1 MSLQSMTDAVRG
13 AIGAD
18 CGLKK
23 RLKFVFEEGA
33 IHVDGT
39 AVPNDVSNDGT
50 KDADLTLT
58 LALAD
63 FERIMAKQ
71 ASGKKLM
78 LLGKMK
84 LRGDIRIT
92 AHLDRILKLT

>member
-1 MSLQSMTDAVRG
+1 MSFESMTEAVRG

-23 RLKFVFEEGA
+23 RVKFVFEEGA

-39 AVPNDVSNDGT
+39 TVPNSVSNDAT
-50 KDADLTLT
+50 QDADLTVRI
-58 LALAD
+58 ALAD

-92 AHLDRILKLT
+92 MHLDRILKLT